1 MLKSVESFLNLT
13 SIPRG
18 KKEGVFVTY
27 LVLLV
32 SFLNSMAASVK
43 ALYISN
49 HLLFTIEFAVM
60 VLSIVLFCRL
70 RRHIDEQ
77 SLRVSIGLIGILFTF
92 LVAFGGAF
100 NAGYVWVFTYPV
112 VAYLVLGMRYGTY
125 FTLSVFSLIVVN
137 FCICDYFPQ
146 LTKWPLLFRF
156 WFSCAYLSILIT
168 SFLYERAR
176 SKSQLDLQEKNR
188 SIQTAFADIQQKEEL
203 FRFLSTSSLKLMAS
217 SDENEIFEY
226 IKDNFEKLAPE
237 TIVIVN
243 FVEDNNWLR
252 VFGISGLDDEV
263 MGMLENIT
271 GFRVVGSRFLITRE
285 VSEYLRNGK
294 INRHAGGFAELVAGD
309 FSAEV
314 IEQIELRGNI
324 RSAFTIGLR
333 YRDTVLGSIHILSN
347 YDGDLPNNDAIE
359 LFFMQVSAVLQ
370 RIHTEKAIHN
380 HLHFQDALFSAM
392 PNPILYSDASMV
404 LLGCNPAFEVLIG
417 KSANGIIGKTV
428 EQLWPEYLIPALVEK
443 SRDAMDTGVCQIFEA
458 RYDLGEGIVKYL
470 VLRMAAY
477 KKSDG
482 TVGGLIGTVDDI
494 TDVKNATLCAE
505 NANRAKSQFLA
516 NMSHEIRTPLNGVI
530 GMSELLLT
538 TSLDAEQME
547 YASTIKTSAG
557 SLLTVLNDIL
567 DFSKIEVDKITLE
580 NVPFEIYKIVE
591 DVKLI
596 LAFQAE
602 KKKLDFRVDVDSE
615 IPLRIGG
622 DPGRLRQV
630 LLNLAGNAVKFTND
644 GFVVIRVMY
653 SGKVDNT
660 IALRF
665 EIEDTGIGIDEKTIP
680 NLFQPFTQA
689 DQSVSRKYGGS
700 GLGLSISKR
709 FIEMMGGDIQVS
721 SVPGQGSLFVFTLH
735 FASVS
740 EEPARGMERVSQSQ
754 ASDDSRMLS
763 GSILVVEDN
772 EVNTIVIRKMLLKDG
787 LEVTTAGDG
796 QECIEILKNQSF
808 GLILMDLHMPKMDGY
823 QTSQIIRLG
832 GAGVKNKQ
840 IPIIAVTATVQE
852 EDLLR
857 CISVGI
863 NDYLIKP
870 IQIDQLKCIIRKY
883 LKSENYVEEEYMG
896 IDYDVGGI
904 PVFDRIYAMKNMA
917 DDEEIF
923 KEALLLFFQKM
934 PHYQKNLCD
943 AIQSGN
949 GTETAVI
956 AHTFKGAA
964 RTVGALRLGF
974 VLEQIEKSGYD
985 GIVETD
991 SDLLLIRSVDDFRK
1005 ETESIISE
1013 FAKRV

>member
-13 SIPRG
+13 SIPPG
-18 KKEGVFVTY
+18 KKEGIFVTY

-32 SFLNSMAASVK
+32 AFLNSVAASAK
-43 ALYISN
+43 AFYVSN
-49 HLLFTIEFAVM
+49 HLLFAVEFAVLVM
-60 VLSIVLFCRL
+60 SIILFFRL
-70 RRHIDEQ
+70 RRNVSELIQ
-77 SLRVSIGLIGILFTF
+77 RVSIGFVGILFVF

-100 NAGYVWVFTYPV
+100 NAGYVWVFTFPV

-137 FCICDYFPQ
+137 FCVCDFFPQ

-156 WFSCAYLSILIT
+156 WFSCAYLSITIT

-176 SKSQLDLQEKNR
+176 CKSQLDLQVKNK

-217 SDENEIFEY
+217 SDEKEIFDY

-237 TIVIVN
+237 TMVVVN

-263 MGMLENIT
+263 MGMLEAIT

-285 VSEYLRNGK
+285 VSEYLLNGK
-294 INRHAGGFAELVAGD
+294 INRHAGGFSELVAGD
-309 FSAEV
+309 FPAEV

-333 YRDTVLGSIHILSN
+333 YRDTVLGGIHILSN
-347 YDGDLPNNDAIE
+347 YDGDLPNTDAIE

-380 HLHFQDALFSAM
+380 HLHFQDTLFCAM
-392 PNPILYSDASMV
+392 PNPILYTDASMV

-417 KSANGIIGKTV
+417 KSAKAIIGKTV
-428 EQLWPEYLIPALVEK
+428 EQMWPSYLVPSLVEK
-443 SRDAMDTGVCQIFEA
+443 SREAMDTGVCQIFEA
-458 RYDLGEGIVKYL
+458 RYDLAEGITKYL
-470 VLRMAAY
+470 VLRMAGY
-477 KKSDG
+477 KKADG

-494 TDVKNATLCAE
+494 TDVKNATLAAE

-538 TSLDAEQME
+538 TSLDVEQME

-580 NVPFEIYKIVE
+580 NVPFEIHKIVE

-615 IPLRIGG
+615 IPPRICG

-644 GFVVIRVMY
+644 GFVAIRVMY
-653 SGKVDNT
+653 SGRVGSSV
-660 IALRF
+660 ALNF

-709 FIEMMGGDIQVS
+709 FIEMMGGDILVS
-721 SVPGQGSLFVFTLH
+721 SVPGQGSLFVFTIQ
-735 FASVS
+735 FASVTDEVAKGVENVLQFQKS
-740 EEPARGMERVSQSQ
+740 DNSQK
-754 ASDDSRMLS
+754 LS

-772 EVNTIVIRKMLLKDG
+772 EVNTTVIRKMLLKDG
-787 LEVTTAGDG
+787 LQVTTAGDG
-796 QECIEILKNQSF
+796 QECIEILKCNSF

-832 GAGVKNKQ
+832 GAGVKNQQ
-840 IPIIAVTATVQE
+840 IPIVAVTATVQE

-857 CISVGI
+857 CVGVGI

-883 LKSENYVEEEYMG
+883 LKSDNYVEVEYMG
-896 IDYDVGGI
+896 IDCDMEGI
-904 PVFDRIYAMKNMA
+904 PVFDRNYAMKNMA
-917 DDEEIF
+917 DDDEIF

-949 GTETAVI
+949 EAETAVI

-974 VLEQIEKSGYD
+974 VLEQIEKSGYN
-985 GIVETD
+985 GIVEAG
-991 SDLLLIRSVDDFRK
+991 SDQLLMRSVDDFRK
-1005 ETESIISE
+1005 ETEVIITE

>member
-13 SIPRG
+13 SISPG

-27 LVLLV
+27 LVLII

-43 ALYISN
+43 ALSVSN
-49 HLLFTIEFAVM
+49 HLLLIVELAVLI
-60 VLSIVLFCRL
+60 LSVVLFLRL
-70 RRHIDEQ
+70 RKKVDEQ
-77 SLRVSIGLIGILFTF
+77 SLRVSIGLIGIVFVF
-92 LVAFGGAF
+92 LVSFGGAF
-100 NAGYVWVFTYPV
+100 NTGYVWVFTYPV

-125 FTLSVFSLIVVN
+125 FTLSVFSLLVVN
-137 FCICDYFPQ
+137 FCICDFYPL

-156 WFSCAYLSILIT
+156 WFSCAYLSILVA

-176 SKSQLDLQEKNR
+176 CRSQLDLQEKNR
-188 SIQTAFADIQQKEEL
+188 SIQVAFADIQQKEEL

-217 SDENEIFEY
+217 SDEKEIYEY

-263 MGMLENIT
+263 MGMLEGIT
-271 GFRVVGSRFLITRE
+271 GFRVVGSRFLITGE

-309 FSAEV
+309 FPAEV

-333 YRDTVLGSIHILSN
+333 YRDTILGSIHILSN
-347 YDGDLPNNDAIE
+347 YDGDLPNTDAIE

-392 PNPILYSDASMV
+392 PNPILYTDASMV
-404 LLGCNPAFEVLIG
+404 LLGCNPAFEVLIAR
-417 KSANGIIGKTV
+417 SAKGITGKTI
-428 EQLWPEYLIPALVEK
+428 EQLWPDYLVPALIEK

-458 RYDLGEGIVKYL
+458 RYDLGEGIAKYL

-477 KKSDG
+477 KKADG

-494 TDVKNATLCAE
+494 TDVKNATLAAE

-538 TSLDAEQME
+538 TSLDVEQME

-602 KKKLDFRVDVDSE
+602 KKKLDFRVEVDSLV
-615 IPLRIGG
+615 PLRIGG

-644 GFVVIRVMY
+644 GFVAIRVTY
-653 SGKVDNT
+653 SGSVENGS
-660 IALRF
+660 ALRF

-721 SVPGQGSLFVFTLH
+721 SVPGQGSLFVFTIIFSTLSEES
-735 FASVS
+735 ARGIERVQQLQVS
-740 EEPARGMERVSQSQ
+740 E
-754 ASDDSRMLS
+754 DSRILG

-772 EVNTIVIRKMLLKDG
+772 EVNTAVIRKMLLKDG
-787 LEVTTAGDG
+787 LEVTTAEDG
-796 QECIEILKNQSF
+796 QECIEILRKRSF
-808 GLILMDLHMPKMDGY
+808 SLILMDLHMPKIDGY

-832 GAGVKNKQ
+832 GAGATNKQ

-852 EDLLR
+852 EDLAR
-857 CISVGI
+857 CKSVGI

-870 IQIDQLKCIIRKY
+870 IQIAQLKCIIRKY
-883 LKSENYVEEEYMG
+883 LSGKNYVGEDCMG
-896 IDYDVGGI
+896 IDCGPEGA
-904 PVFDRIYAMKNMA
+904 PVFDRNYALKNMA
-917 DDEEIF
+917 EDEEIF

-934 PHYQKNLCD
+934 PHYQKDLCD
-943 AIQSGN
+943 ALQRGN
-949 GTETAVI
+949 GAETAVI

-985 GIVETD
+985 AIVESG
-991 SDLLLIRSVDDFRK
+991 SDQLLMRAVDDFRK
-1005 ETESIISE
+1005 ETEVIIAE

>member
-13 SIPRG
+13 SIPPG
-18 KKEGVFVTY
+18 KKEGIFVTY

-32 SFLNSMAASVK
+32 SFLNSIAASVK
-43 ALYISN
+43 ALHLSD
-49 HLLFTIEFAVM
+49 HLLLAVEVA
-60 VLSIVLFCRL
+60 VLIMSIVLFVRL
-70 RRHIDEQ
+70 RKHVDEPSQ
-77 SLRVSIGLIGILFTF
+77 RVSIGLVGMLFVF

-100 NAGYVWVFTYPV
+100 NTGYVWVFTYPV

-125 FTLSVFSLIVVN
+125 FTLSVFFLVIVN
-137 FCICDYFPQ
+137 FSICDFFPQ

-176 SKSQLDLQEKNR
+176 CRSQVDLQEKNK
-188 SIQTAFADIQQKEEL
+188 SIQTAFAEIQQKEEL

-217 SDENEIFEY
+217 SDEEEIYEY

-237 TIVIVN
+237 TIVVVN

-263 MGMLENIT
+263 MGMLESIT
-271 GFRVVGSRFLITRE
+271 GFRVVGSRFLITGE

-309 FSAEV
+309 FPAEV

-333 YRDTVLGSIHILSN
+333 YRDTVLGSVHILSN
-347 YDGDLPNNDAIE
+347 YDGDLPNTDAIE

-380 HLHFQDALFSAM
+380 HLHFQDALFTAM
-392 PNPILYSDASMV
+392 PNPILYSDASNV

-417 KSANGIIGKTV
+417 QSAKSIIGKTV
-428 EQLWPEYLIPALVEK
+428 EQLWPEYLVPELVDK
-443 SRDAMDTGVCQIFEA
+443 SREAMDTGVCQIFEA
-458 RYDLGEGIVKYL
+458 RYDLDDGIVKYL

-494 TDVKNATLCAE
+494 TDVKNATLAAE

-580 NVPFEIYKIVE
+580 NVPFDVHKIVE

-602 KKKLDFRVDVDSE
+602 KKKLDFRVDVDPE
-615 IPLRIGG
+615 IPMRIGG

-644 GFVVIRVMY
+644 GFVAIRVMY
-653 SGKVDNT
+653 SGRGDNAV
-660 IALRF
+660 ALRF

-709 FIEMMGGDIQVS
+709 FIEMMGGDILVS
-721 SVPGQGSLFVFTLH
+721 SVPGQGSLFVFTIR
-735 FASVS
+735 FTSVS
-740 EEPARGMERVSQSQ
+740 DESARGMERAVQSHE
-754 ASDDSRMLS
+754 SDPARKLS

-772 EVNTIVIRKMLLKDG
+772 EVNTTVIRKMLMKDG

-796 QECIEILKNQSF
+796 QECIEILKKKSF
-808 GLILMDLHMPKMDGY
+808 ELILMDLHMPKMDGY

-832 GAGVKNKQ
+832 GAGIKNKQ

-883 LKSENYVEEEYMG
+883 LNGDKNVEEECMG
-896 IDYDVGGI
+896 IECDMEGFA
-904 PVFDRIYAMKNMA
+904 VFDRNYAMKNMA
-917 DDEEIF
+917 EDEEIF

-934 PHYQKNLCD
+934 PHYQKDLCD
-943 AIQSGN
+943 ALQSGN
-949 GTETAVI
+949 GAESAVI

-964 RTVGALRLGF
+964 RTVGALKLGF
-974 VLEQIEKSGYD
+974 VLEQIEKSGYN
-985 GIVETD
+985 GIVENG
-991 SDLLLIRSVDDFRK
+991 SDQLLIRTVDDFRK
-1005 ETESIISE
+1005 ETENIITD
-1013 FAKRV
+1013 FARRI

>member
-13 SIPRG
+13 SIPPG

-43 ALYISN
+43 ALSESN
-49 HLLFTIEFAVM
+49 HLLFIVEFAVLTM
-60 VLSIVLFCRL
+60 SIVLFFRL
-70 RRHIDEQ
+70 RKKVDDR
-77 SLRVSIGLIGILFTF
+77 SLRVSIGLIGIVFVF
-92 LVAFGGAF
+92 LVSFGGAF
-100 NAGYVWVFTYPV
+100 NTGYVWVFTYPV

-125 FTLSVFSLIVVN
+125 FTLTVFSLLVVN
-137 FCICDYFPQ
+137 FCFCDFFPQ

-156 WFSCAYLSILIT
+156 WFSCAYLSILVT

-176 SKSQLDLQEKNR
+176 CRSQVDLQEKNK
-188 SIQTAFADIQQKEEL
+188 SIQAAFADIQQKEEL

-217 SDENEIFEY
+217 SDEKEIFEY

-252 VFGISGLDDEV
+252 VFGISGIDDEV
-263 MGMLENIT
+263 MGMLESIT
-271 GFRVVGSRFLITRE
+271 GFRVIGSRFLITKE
-285 VSEYLRNGK
+285 VSEYLQNGK

-309 FSAEV
+309 FPAEV
-314 IEQIELRGNI
+314 IEQIEQRGNI

-347 YDGDLPNNDAIE
+347 YDGDLPNTDAIE

-392 PNPILYSDASMV
+392 PNPILYTDASMV
-404 LLGCNPAFEVLIG
+404 LLGCNPAFEVLIS
-417 KSANGIIGKTV
+417 KSSRGIMGKTI
-428 EQLWPEYLIPALVEK
+428 EQLWPEYLVPDLVDK
-443 SRDAMDTGVCQIFEA
+443 SRDAMDTGVCQIYEA
-458 RYDLGEGIVKYL
+458 RYDLGEGITKYL

-477 KKSDG
+477 KKVDG

-494 TDVKNATLCAE
+494 TDVKNATLAAE

-538 TSLDAEQME
+538 TSLDVEQME

-580 NVPFEIYKIVE
+580 NVSFEIHKIVE

-602 KKKLDFRVDVDSE
+602 KKKLDFRVEVDSAV
-615 IPLRIGG
+615 PFRIVG

-630 LLNLAGNAVKFTND
+630 MLNLAGNAVKFTND
-644 GFVVIRVMY
+644 GFVAIRVMY
-653 SGKVDNT
+653 SGETENGSILK
-660 IALRF
+660 F

-709 FIEMMGGDIQVS
+709 FIEMMGGGIQVS
-721 SVPGQGSLFVFTLH
+721 SVPGQGSLFVFTIKC
-735 FASVS
+735 ASVS
-740 EEPARGMERVSQSQ
+740 GEPARGMERTPQPQ
-754 ASDDSRMLS
+754 ESDSSRLLS

-772 EVNTIVIRKMLLKDG
+772 EVNTTVIRKMLLKDG
-787 LEVTTAGDG
+787 FEVTTAEDG
-796 QECIEILKNQSF
+796 QECIEILKTRSF
-808 GLILMDLHMPKMDGY
+808 GLILMDLHMPKIDGY

-832 GAGVKNKQ
+832 GAGANNRQ

-852 EDLLR
+852 EDLAR
-857 CISVGI
+857 CESVGI
-863 NDYLIKP
+863 NDYIIKP

-883 LKSENYVEEEYMG
+883 LNGESHLEEDCMG
-896 IDYDVGGI
+896 IEYGQGDI
-904 PVFDRIYAMKNMA
+904 PVFDRYYAMKNMA
-917 DDEEIF
+917 EDEEIF

-934 PHYQKNLCD
+934 PHYQKDLYD
-943 AIQSGN
+943 ALKSGN

-964 RTVGALRLGF
+964 RTVGALQLGF

-985 GIVETD
+985 GVVESG
-991 SDLLLIRSVDDFRK
+991 SDKLLMQAVDDFRK
-1005 ETESIISE
+1005 VTEVIMTE
-1013 FAKRV
+1013 YAKRV

>member
-13 SIPRG
+13 SIPPG

-32 SFLNSMAASVK
+32 SFLNSLAASVK
-43 ALYISN
+43 ALYISSY
-49 HLLFTIEFAVM
+49 LLFTVEFAVLI
-60 VLSIVLFCRL
+60 LSVVLFLRL
-70 RRHIDEQ
+70 RKKIDDR
-77 SLRVSIGLIGILFTF
+77 SLRVSIGLIGILFVF

-100 NAGYVWVFTYPV
+100 DAGYVWVFTYPV

-125 FTLSVFSLIVVN
+125 FTLSVFSLMIVN
-137 FCICDYFPQ
+137 FCVCDFFPQ
-146 LTKWPLLFRF
+146 LTRWPILFRF

-176 SKSQLDLQEKNR
+176 YKSQLDLQEKNK
-188 SIQTAFADIQQKEEL
+188 SIQSAFADIQQKEEL

-217 SDENEIFEY
+217 SDEKEIYEY

-237 TIVIVN
+237 TIVVVN

-252 VFGISGLDDEV
+252 VFGISGVDDEGLS
-263 MGMLENIT
+263 MFESIA
-271 GFRVVGSRFLITRE
+271 GFRVVGSKFFISKE
-285 VSEYLRNGK
+285 ISKNLRNGK
-294 INRHAGGFAELVAGD
+294 INRCEGGLAELAAGNFPD
-309 FSAEV
+309 EV
-314 IEQIELRGNI
+314 IEQIVLRGNI
-324 RSAFTIGLR
+324 RSAFTIGLHD
-333 YRDTVLGSIHILSN
+333 RDSVLGCINIFSHN
-347 YDGDLPNNDAIE
+347 DGDLPNTDAIE

-370 RIHTEKAIHN
+370 RIHTEKAMHN
-380 HLHFQDALFSAM
+380 HFHFQDALFSAM
-392 PNPILYSDASMV
+392 PNPILYTDASMV
-404 LLGCNPAFEVLIG
+404 MLGCNPAFEVLVG
-417 KSANGIIGKTV
+417 KSEKEIVGKTI
-428 EQLWPEYLIPALVEK
+428 EQIWPEYLVPALVDK

-458 RYDLGEGIVKYL
+458 RYDLPDGITKYL
-470 VLRMAAY
+470 VLRMAAF
-477 KKSDG
+477 KKADG

-494 TDVKNATLCAE
+494 TDVKNATLAAE

-538 TSLDAEQME
+538 TALDTEQME

-602 KKKLDFRVDVDSE
+602 KKKLDFRVDIDST
-615 IPLRIGG
+615 IPLSIYG

-644 GFVVIRVMY
+644 GFVSIRI
-653 SGKVDNT
+653 VDCGRNDNA

-665 EIEDTGIGIDEKTIP
+665 EIEDTGIGIDEKTMP

-689 DQSVSRKYGGS
+689 DQSVSRRYGGS

-709 FIEMMGGDIQVS
+709 FIEMMGGNIQVS
-721 SVPGQGSLFVFTLH
+721 SVPGQGSRFVFTIT
-735 FASVS
+735 FISAS
-740 EEPARGMERVSQSQ
+740 EEPVMSIESVLDSQESV
-754 ASDDSRMLS
+754 DSAILS

-772 EVNTIVIRKMLLKDG
+772 EVNTAVIRKMLQKDG
-787 LEVTTAGDG
+787 LEVTTAEDG
-796 QECIEILKNQSF
+796 QECIEILRKRSF
-808 GLILMDLHMPKMDGY
+808 ELILMDLHMPKIDGY

-832 GAGVKNKQ
+832 GAGKKNRK
-840 IPIIAVTATVQE
+840 IPIVAVTATVQE
-852 EDLLR
+852 EDLSR
-857 CISVGI
+857 CACVGI
-863 NDYLIKP
+863 NDYIIKP
-870 IQIDQLKCIIRKY
+870 IQIGQLKSIIRKY
-883 LKSENYVEEEYMG
+883 LQGTNYVEEGCMG
-896 IDYDVGGI
+896 IDCDYEGI
-904 PVFDRIYAMKNMA
+904 PVFDRNYAMKNMA
-917 DDEEIF
+917 DDDDIF

-934 PHYQKNLCD
+934 PHYQNELNQALKNGNVTD
-943 AIQSGN
+943 SAI
-949 GTETAVI
+949 I

-964 RTVGALRLGF
+964 RTVGAMQLGV
-974 VLEQIEKSGYD
+974 VLEQIEKSGYN
-985 GIVETD
+985 GIIETG
-991 SDLLLIRSVDDFRK
+991 SEQLLMRSVDDFRK
-1005 ETESIISE
+1005 ETEVIITE
-1013 FAKRV
+1013 FVKKL

>member
-13 SIPRG
+13 SIPPG
-18 KKEGVFVTY
+18 KKEGIFVTY

-32 SFLNSMAASVK
+32 SFLNSAAASLK
-43 ALYISN
+43 ALIVSN
-49 HLLFTIEFAVM
+49 HLLFTVEFGVLI
-60 VLSIVLFCRL
+60 LSIVLFFRL
-70 RRHIDEQ
+70 RRKVDEQ
-77 SLRVSIGLIGILFTF
+77 TLRVTIGLVGILFVF

-125 FTLSVFSLIVVN
+125 FTLSVFSLLVVN
-137 FCICDYFPQ
+137 FCICDFFPQ
-146 LTKWPLLFRF
+146 LTRWPLLFRF

-176 SKSQLDLQEKNR
+176 SRSQLDLQEKNK
-188 SIQTAFADIQQKEEL
+188 SIQVAFADIQQKEEL
-203 FRFLSTSSLKLMAS
+203 FRFLSTSSLTLMAS
-217 SDENEIFEY
+217 SDENEIYEY
-226 IKDNFEKLAPE
+226 IKNNFEKLAPE
-237 TIVIVN
+237 TIVVVN

-271 GFRVVGSRFLITRE
+271 GFRVLGSRFLITRE
-285 VSEYLRNGK
+285 ISEYLLNGK
-294 INRHAGGFAELVAGD
+294 INRHAGGFSELVAGD
-309 FSAEV
+309 FPAEV
-314 IEQIELRGNI
+314 IEQIEQRGNI

-333 YRDTVLGSIHILSN
+333 YRDIVLGSVHILSN
-347 YDGDLPNNDAIE
+347 YDGDLPNTDAIE

-392 PNPILYSDASMV
+392 PNPILYTDASMV
-404 LLGCNPAFEVLIG
+404 LLGCNPAFEVLLG
-417 KSANGIIGKTV
+417 RSEKGIIGKTV
-428 EQLWPEYLIPALVEK
+428 EQMWPEYLVPALVEK
-443 SRDAMDTGVCQIFEA
+443 SRDAMDSGVCQIFEA
-458 RYDLGEGIVKYL
+458 RYDLGEGINKYL

-477 KKSDG
+477 KKADG

-494 TDVKNATLCAE
+494 TDVKNATLAAE

-538 TSLDAEQME
+538 TSLDVEQME

-580 NVPFEIYKIVE
+580 NVSFEIYKIVE

-602 KKKLDFRVDVDSE
+602 KKKLDFRVDVDSK

-644 GFVVIRVMY
+644 GFVAIRVIY
-653 SGKVDNT
+653 SGMVGNV

-709 FIEMMGGDIQVS
+709 FIEMMGGDILVS
-721 SVPGQGSLFVFTLH
+721 SVPGQGSLFVFTIH
-735 FASVS
+735 FTSVS
-740 EEPARGMERVSQSQ
+740 EEPVRGIEQVLQSQ
-754 ASDDSRMLS
+754 VSDNFRTLS

-772 EVNTIVIRKMLLKDG
+772 EVNTAVIRKMLLKDG

-796 QECIEILKNQSF
+796 LECIEILKNNSF

-857 CISVGI
+857 CVSVGI
-863 NDYLIKP
+863 NDYVIKP

-883 LKSENYVEEEYMG
+883 LNGENYVEEDYMG
-896 IDYDVGGI
+896 IDCDVGGI
-904 PVFDRIYAMKNMA
+904 PVFDRNYALKNMA
-917 DDEEIF
+917 YDEEIF

-934 PHYQKNLCD
+934 PHYQKDLYD
-943 AIQSGN
+943 ALQTGN

-974 VLEQIEKSGYD
+974 VLEQIEKSGYN
-985 GIVETD
+985 GIVETG
-991 SDLLLIRSVDDFRK
+991 SDKLLMQSVDDFRK
-1005 ETESIISE
+1005 ETEGIITE
-1013 FAKRV
+1013 FARRV

>member
-13 SIPRG
+13 SIPPG
-18 KKEGVFVTY
+18 KKEGIFVTY

-43 ALYISN
+43 ALYLSN
-49 HLLFTIEFAVM
+49 HMLFAAEFAVLA
-60 VLSIVLFCRL
+60 LSIVLFFHVQRNVN
-70 RRHIDEQ
+70 EQ
-77 SLRVSIGLIGILFTF
+77 SLKASIGFVGILFVF

-100 NAGYVWVFTYPV
+100 NAGYVWVFTFPV

-125 FTLSVFSLIVVN
+125 FSLSVFSLMIVN
-137 FCICDYFPQ
+137 FCICDFFPQ
-146 LTKWPLLFRF
+146 LTKWPILFRF

-168 SFLYERAR
+168 SYLYERAR
-176 SKSQLDLQEKNR
+176 CRSQLDLQEKNK
-188 SIQTAFADIQQKEEL
+188 SIQSAFADIQQKEEL

-217 SDENEIFEY
+217 SDENEIYEY

-237 TIVIVN
+237 TIVVVN

-263 MGMLENIT
+263 MGMLESIT
-271 GFRVVGSRFLITRE
+271 GFRVVGSRFLITSE

-294 INRHAGGFAELVAGD
+294 INRHTGGFAELVAGD
-309 FSAEV
+309 FPAEV

-347 YDGDLPNNDAIE
+347 YDGNLPNTDAIE

-370 RIHTEKAIHN
+370 RIHAEKAIHN
-380 HLHFQDALFSAM
+380 HLHFQDTLFSAM
-392 PNPILYSDASMV
+392 PNPIIYTDASML
-404 LLGCNPAFEVLIG
+404 LLGCNPAFEVLLG
-417 KSANGIIGKTV
+417 KSAKGIIGKTA
-428 EQLWPEYLIPALVEK
+428 EQLWPRYLVPALVEK

-458 RYDLGEGIVKYL
+458 RYDLGEGIIKYL
-470 VLRMAAY
+470 VVRMAAY
-477 KKSDG
+477 KKADG

-494 TDVKNATLCAE
+494 TDVKNATLAAE

-538 TSLDAEQME
+538 TSLDVEQME

-602 KKKLDFRVDVDSE
+602 KKKLDFRVEVDSTV
-615 IPLRIGG
+615 PSRICG

-644 GFVVIRVMY
+644 GFVAIRVMY
-653 SGKVDNT
+653 SGRVERG
-660 IALRF
+660 IALMF

-689 DQSVSRKYGGS
+689 DQSVSRRYGGS

-721 SVPGQGSLFVFTLH
+721 SVPGQGSLFAFTLN
-735 FASVS
+735 FTAAS
-740 EEPARGMERVSQSQ
+740 ELPAWGFERIQELQ
-754 ASDDSRMLS
+754 DSDDFRMLG

-772 EVNTIVIRKMLLKDG
+772 EVNTTVIRKMLLKDG
-787 LEVTTAGDG
+787 LEVTTAEDG
-796 QECIEILKNQSF
+796 QECIEILKNSSF
-808 GLILMDLHMPKMDGY
+808 GLILMDLHMPKIDGY

-832 GAGVKNKQ
+832 GA
-840 IPIIAVTATVQE
+840 
-852 EDLLR
+852 
-857 CISVGI
+857 
-863 NDYLIKP
+863 
-870 IQIDQLKCIIRKY
+870 
-883 LKSENYVEEEYMG
+883 
-896 IDYDVGGI
+896 
-904 PVFDRIYAMKNMA
+904 
-917 DDEEIF
+917 
-923 KEALLLFFQKM
+923 
-934 PHYQKNLCD
+934 
-943 AIQSGN
+943 
-949 GTETAVI
+949 
-956 AHTFKGAA
+956 
-964 RTVGALRLGF
+964 
-974 VLEQIEKSGYD
+974 
-985 GIVETD
+985 
-991 SDLLLIRSVDDFRK
+991 
-1005 ETESIISE
+1005 
-1013 FAKRV
+1013 